1 MQLTPLATTLI
12 PVKKLRFRV
21 NYILVRSIDNN
32 NNNNNN
38 NKIHQNFTLYSYEDD
53 KNSYHG

>member
-32 NNNNNN
+32 NNNNNT
-38 NKIHQNFTLYSYEDD
+38 KIHQNFTLYSYEDD